1 MIRPV
6 LAPASPAMKT
16 TVNQLARTL
25 SALGIAAITLLGIH
39 RH

>member
-6 LAPASPAMKT
+6 VTSASQAVKT
-16 TVNQLARTL
+16 AVKQLARSL
-25 SALGIAAITLLGIH
+25 GALGIAAITLLGIH

>member
-6 LAPASPAMKT
+6 LASASQAMKT
-16 TVNQLARTL
+16 VVKQLTRTL
-25 SALGIAAITLLGIH
+25 GALGIAAITLLGIH